1 MESNKVGYLIIKSQK
16 SFTRRNSEGKA
27 YVNSDGL
34 FIKDKKEVFY
44 LKRNGRFV
52 KSPDDIFGAIVFTLF
67 IGGIVSAI
75 VSALI
80 ITGTDRG
87 FLVFFISILVL
98 LFFVLFLFIKYSNE
112 WLLYFM
118 TKEKADEYINSRERI
133 NENGID
139 GEIIERRKI
148 SEK

>member
-1 MESNKVGYLIIKSQK
+1 
-16 SFTRRNSEGKA
+16 
-27 YVNSDGL
+27 L

-75 VSALI
+75 VSGLI
-80 ITGTDRG
+80 ITGTERA
-87 FLVFFISILVL
+87 FLVFFIPILVL
-98 LFFVLFLFIKYSNE
+98 LFFVLFLIVRYSNE

>member
-1 MESNKVGYLIIKSQK
+1 MESNKVDYLIIKSQK
-16 SFTRRNSEGKA
+16 SFTKRDSEGKS
-27 YVNSDGL
+27 YVNADGG
-34 FIKDKKEVFY
+34 FVREKKEVFY

-75 VSALI
+75 ASGII
-80 ITGTDRG
+80 ITGTELS
-87 FLVFFISILVL
+87 FWLFFIPILAL
-98 LFFVLFLFIKYSNE
+98 LYFVLFLIVRYSNE

-118 TKEKADEYINSRERI
+118 SKEKADNYINTRERI

>member
-1 MESNKVGYLIIKSQK
+1 MDYEIIKSKK
-16 SFTRRNSEGKA
+16 SFTKRDDEGKA

-34 FIKDKKEVFY
+34 FIKEEKEVFY
-44 LKRNGRFV
+44 LKRNGGFV

-75 VSALI
+75 ASGLI
-80 ITGTDRG
+80 ITGTERA
-87 FLVFFISILVL
+87 FLVFFIPILVL
-98 LFFVLFLFIKYSNE
+98 LFFVLFLIVRYSNE

-118 TKEKADEYINSRERI
+118 TKENADEYINSRERI
-133 NENGID
+133 NENSID

-148 SEK
+148 TEK

>member
-1 MESNKVGYLIIKSQK
+1 MESNKVDYLIIKSQK
-16 SFTRRNSEGKA
+16 SFTRRDDEGIA

-34 FIKDKKEVFY
+34 FIRDKKEVFY

-67 IGGIVSAI
+67 IGGIISAI
-75 VSALI
+75 ISGLI
-80 ITGTDRG
+80 ITGTELS
-87 FLVFFISILVL
+87 FWLFFIPILSL
-98 LFFVLFLFIKYSNE
+98 LYFVLFLIVRYSNE

-118 TKEKADEYINSRERI
+118 SKEKADDYINTRERI

-148 SEK
+148 TEK